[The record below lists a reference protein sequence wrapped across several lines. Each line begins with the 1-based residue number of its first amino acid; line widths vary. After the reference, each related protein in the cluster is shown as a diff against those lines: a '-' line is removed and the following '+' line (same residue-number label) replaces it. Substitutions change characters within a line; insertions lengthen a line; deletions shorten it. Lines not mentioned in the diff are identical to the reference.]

1 LFFLIKFVNYRL
13 HKFFDMAVRYDE
25 ALLEKKPATTDAQE
39 DIEEEP
45 KLLSARPTINATPS
59 ETQ

>member
-1 LFFLIKFVNYRL
+1 
-13 HKFFDMAVRYDE
+13 MAVRYDE
-25 ALLEKKPATTDAQE
+25 ALLDKAKPTTDVPE

-45 KLLSARPTINATPS
+45 ELLSARPTVNATPS